1 MKDLYKTLGVA
12 KGASDADIK
21 KAYRK
26 LAKQLHPDQNKNEP
40 KAAARFSEVTAAYD
54 LLSDSA
60 KRAQYDRGEIN
71 ADGQPQG
78 FAGGGGAG
86 AGGFDFSDFVRQSGA
101 RGGARGGGF
110 GGGGFGGDIFED
122 LFARG
127 GRAGGGPDPFA
138 QNRPKGADMDYTLV
152 VPFEAAARGEPQR
165 LTLRTGKAID
175 IKLPKGLQEGQQMR
189 LAGQGY
195 PGAGGAGDAR
205 VTFKIAAHKFFRLD
219 GFDVKLDLPVSLVEA
234 VKGGKVKVPT
244 VDGAVMLTVA
254 AGSSSGQ
261 VLRLRGKGFTKADGT
276 RGDQLVTL
284 MVDVPKDDAALAA
297 FVDSWKGGSAYDP
310 RKAAGLE

>member
-12 KGASDADIK
+12 KSASDADIK

-26 LAKQLHPDQNKNEP
+26 LAKELHPDQNKDNP

-54 LLSDSA
+54 LLSDKA
-60 KRAQYDRGEIN
+60 KRGQYDRGEIN

-78 FAGGGGAG
+78 FAGGGAG
-86 AGGFDFSDFVRQSGA
+86 AGGFDFSDFVRQSGGRA
-101 RGGARGGGF
+101 GR
-110 GGGGFGGDIFED
+110 GGGGFGADIFED

-127 GRAGGGPDPFA
+127 GRSGGGPDPFA
-138 QNRPKGADMDYTLV
+138 QARPKGADVDYTLL

-175 IKLPKGLQEGQQMR
+175 IKLPKGLQEGQQVR

-205 VTFKIAAHKFFRLD
+205 VTFKIAPHKFFRLD
-219 GFDVKLDLPVSLVEA
+219 GFDVRVDLPVSLVEV
-234 VKGGKVKVPT
+234 VKGAKVKVPT

-254 AGSSSGQ
+254 AGATSGQ
-261 VLRLRGKGFTKADGT
+261 VLRLRGKGFTKADGS

-284 MVDVPKDDAALAA
+284 MIDVPKDDAALAT
-297 FVDSWKGGSAYDP
+297 FVDGWKAGQAHNP
-310 RKAAGLE
+310 RKAVGLES

>member
-12 KGASDADIK
+12 KTASDADIK

-40 KAAARFSEVTAAYD
+40 KAAARFSDVTAAYD
-54 LLSDSA
+54 LLSDST

-71 ADGQPQG
+71 ADGQAQG
-78 FAGGGGAG
+78 YASGGGG
-86 AGGFDFSDFVRQSGA
+86 AGGFDFSDFA
-101 RGGARGGGF
+101 RTAGARGGG
-110 GGGGFGGDIFED
+110 GRSGGGFGADIFED

-127 GRAGGGPDPFA
+127 GRAGGGDPFA
-138 QNRPKGADMDYTLV
+138 QSRQKGADMDYTLV
-152 VPFEAAARGEPQR
+152 VPFEAAARGEAQR

-175 IKLPKGLQEGQQMR
+175 IKLPKGLQDGQQMR

-205 VTFKIAAHKFFRLD
+205 VTLKIAPHKFFRLD
-219 GFDVKLDLPVSLVEA
+219 GFDVMLDLPVSLVEA
-234 VKGGKVKVPT
+234 VKGAKVKVPT
-244 VDGAVMLTVA
+244 ADGAVMLTVA
-254 AGSSSGQ
+254 AGATSGQ
-261 VLRLRGKGFTKADGT
+261 VLRLRGKGFTRTDGT

-284 MVDVPKDDAALAA
+284 LVDLPKDDAALAT
-297 FVDSWKGGSAYDP
+297 FVDGWKSGQAHNP
-310 RKAAGLE
+310 RKATGLE